1 MEAVAKLNNYPTS
14 PRKMRLLAD
23 LIRGLEVEKALG
35 ILQFNP
41 KHPAVPMYKLL
52 KSAINNWE
60 QKNADEKVED
70 AGLIVKTIMVD
81 CGRVIKRMRPA
92 PQGRGYRIRKRSNHV
107 TIIVDSIHSN
117 GSVITKRKAEKP
129 EAAPVAEPVVAE
141 KAAPAK
147 PKKAAPKKAAPKKA
161 APKAE
166 AKVKTKAEGEKTEKK
181 KEDKKSTK

>member
-23 LIRGLEVEKALG
+23 LIRGMEVEKALG

-60 QKNADEKVED
+60 QKNSEEKVED

-81 CGRVIKRMRPA
+81 GGRVIKRMRPA
-92 PQGRGYRIRKRSNHV
+92 PQGRGYRVRKRSNHV
-107 TIIVDSIHSN
+107 TIIVDSNKN
-117 GSVITKRKAEKP
+117 GSAPSVSKKVAKEEIPLESEPAVVKKPAAKKAVSKKEGTPAKKAKP
-129 EAAPVAEPVVAE
+129 AVE
-141 KAAPAK
+141 KAAKPAK
-147 PKKAAPKKAAPKKA
+147 AAKESKD
-161 APKAE
+161 
-166 AKVKTKAEGEKTEKK
+166 KTSNK
-181 KEDKKSTK
+181 